1 MLYLCVYGRKS
12 NWTRWDLLLSKD
24 SHNCIAYKVY
34 LIKIFKLLNS
44 YFKLFYLVGAIL
56 HLLTKQ
62 NFH

>member
-12 NWTRWDLLLSKD
+12 NRTRWDLLLSKD
-24 SHNCIAYKVY
+24 SQNCIAYKVY

-44 YFKLFYLVGAIL
+44 YFKLSYLVGAIL